1 MYVVNTYTRPASV
14 YINLKMIIL
23 FYEILYILL
32 EKIYTI
38 LDLRWESRSGSLIK
52 KTEWYKNI
60 IQTYPRRNFVWKY
73 M

>member
-38 LDLRWESRSGSLIK
+38 LDLR
-52 KTEWYKNI
+52 
-60 IQTYPRRNFVWKY
+60 
-73 M
+73 